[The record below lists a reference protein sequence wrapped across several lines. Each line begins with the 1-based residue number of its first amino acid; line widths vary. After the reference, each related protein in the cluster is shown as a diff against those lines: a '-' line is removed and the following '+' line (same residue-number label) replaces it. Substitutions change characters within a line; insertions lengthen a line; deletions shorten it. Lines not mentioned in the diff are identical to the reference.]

1 MFDLIWPAGAGWLT
15 AHAHQLGL
23 AAIALAIA
31 CRERGQTH
39 SWLGTTGARL
49 LFWGMPVAGVVYLL
63 VAGLALDAQAAPLA
77 AACGV
82 AAYVGMAGIPHGAG
96 QNLQVP
102 WSFSP
107 RSTTPWPE
115 DDTLFGITRP
125 ERLGYLLAAGIVRL
139 WLISL
144 PLMATHPAALWLPI
158 GGVAMPAG
166 YLIGTRM
173 PLLGWRLT
181 RATEWG
187 ELLTGAGFGVA
198 IAIVLLV

>member
-1 MFDLIWPAGAGWLT
+1 MFDLIWPAAAGWLT

-23 AAIALAIA
+23 AALALAIA
-31 CRERGQTH
+31 HRERGQGH
-39 SWLGTTGARL
+39 SWLGTTGARI
-49 LFWGMPVAGVVYLL
+49 LFWALPIGATVYLL
-63 VAGLALDAQAAPLA
+63 LAGLALDAHAALLA
-77 AACGV
+77 AACGA

-96 QNLQVP
+96 QNLLVP
-102 WSFSP
+102 WSVTP
-107 RSTTPWPE
+107 TTIWPE

-125 ERLGYLLAAGIVRL
+125 ERLGYLLTAGIVRL

-144 PLMATHPAALWLPI
+144 PLVATHPAALWLPI
-158 GGVAMPAG
+158 GGVAMPIG

-198 IAIVLLV
+198 IATVLLV

>member
-1 MFDLIWPAGAGWLT
+1 MSPFLSAVLSALV
-15 AHAHQLGL
+15 
-23 AAIALAIA
+23 LAIA
-31 CRERGQTH
+31 HRERGQSH
-39 SWLGTTGARL
+39 SWLGTTGARI
-49 LFWGMPVAGVVYLL
+49 LFWALPVVGTVYLL
-63 VAGLALDAQAAPLA
+63 LAGLALDAHAAMIATACGA
-77 AACGV
+77 AAFI
-82 AAYVGMAGIPHGAG
+82 GMAGIPHGAG
-96 QNLQVP
+96 QNLRVP

-107 RSTTPWPE
+107 QSTTVWPE

-125 ERLGYLLAAGIVRL
+125 ERLGYLLTAGIVRL

-166 YLIGTRM
+166 YLIGTGM

-198 IAIVLLV
+198 IAAVLLV

>member
-1 MFDLIWPAGAGWLT
+1 MSPFLSAVLSALV
-15 AHAHQLGL
+15 
-23 AAIALAIA
+23 LAIA
-31 CRERGQTH
+31 HRERGQGH
-39 SWLGTTGARL
+39 SWLGTQGSRV
-49 LFWGMPVAGVVYLL
+49 LFWGLPVGLVVYLL
-63 VAGLALDAQAAPLA
+63 LAGLTLDVHAAMIALACGA
-77 AACGV
+77 AAFI
-82 AAYVGMAGIPHGAG
+82 GMAGIPHGAG
-96 QNLQVP
+96 QNLRVP

-107 RSTTPWPE
+107 STTTAWPE

-139 WLISL
+139 WLLSL
-144 PLMATHPAALWLPI
+144 PLMATHPTAVWLPI

-166 YLIGTRM
+166 YLIGTRL

-187 ELLTGAGFGVA
+187 ELLTGAGFGLA